1 MPAIHSPEIVAF
13 DAGGTMTDS
22 FLVDSSGEFVIGK
35 ALTNRGN
42 EGTSYLES
50 LNDAGGAWGLTSRDI
65 HRRMNLSIY
74 TGTGMLNTV
83 LTRTAGQK
91 VGMLVTRGLEGMVRN
106 ERALTWLGQS
116 IRHIFHQS
124 LHRHNQLLMD
134 PQNVK
139 PITERICGGSYW
151 AASHIAAGT
160 PLVPL
165 AEMEV
170 ERAIVELLDDGVTSI
185 GICFMNSHVAPAHER
200 MAGEIARAVV
210 AKQGRATP
218 VLLSSD
224 ICPVARVENR
234 FQSLLIE
241 CYAGEHTR
249 AQLRSVEGRAK
260 AEGYRNELM
269 TMLAYGGT
277 ATTRY
282 PRMYET
288 IISGPIG
295 GMLGAKAVGDL
306 LGEPNLLCSDMGGT
320 SWDVGVIVDGI
331 IGIRKEPEFVGRR
344 LNLPMVAIESFG
356 AGTGSCIR
364 VDAKLKRVEFG
375 PESAGADVG
384 VCFRSSFVTIG
395 DVDVVLGYLNPDNF
409 LGGKVQLDRKR
420 AEEALRERVA
430 APLGLD
436 LFEACTG
443 VLDLLHSSMR
453 DSLSVNLSNR
463 GYNFGDYTLLV
474 YGGGGPLHM
483 WGVTE
488 GVPFKNVL
496 TVPWAAAFSA
506 YGNATGDYIYRQ
518 HKGVDVLL
526 PTDATGELKMM
537 MGQLLNTAWDEMEN
551 RIVAD
556 FAESGFHRDQVA
568 LRRGVYARYLGQLES
583 WECPVPVQRVHAP
596 EAMDRVT
603 GSFDHVYS
611 VMLPRAAAFREA
623 GYQITEVFV
632 EGVVPKVKPV
642 IPQYELA
649 GQAPPRQALKARR
662 QVYHARHWQEFDI
675 WDMDSLKA
683 GNSVPGPAVIEH
695 SMSSF
700 VIPPNKKIDLDDRR
714 FMWYSSQVDSD
725 RNPGALPS

>member
-1 MPAIHSPEIVAF
+1 MSVMHHPEIAAF

-22 FLVDSSGEFVIGK
+22 FLVDSNGEFVIGK
-35 ALTNRGN
+35 ALTNRA
-42 EGTSYLES
+42 EEASSYLES
-50 LNDAGGAWGLTSRDI
+50 LNDAGASWGLTSRDV
-65 HRRMNLSIY
+65 HRQMNLSIY
-74 TGTGMLNTV
+74 TGTGMLNAV

-91 VGMLVTRGLEGMVRN
+91 VGVLVTRGLEGMLRN

-116 IRHIFHQS
+116 IKHIFHQS
-124 LHRHNQLLMD
+124 LHRHNPLLMD
-134 PQNVK
+134 PRDVK

-151 AASHIAAGT
+151 AASHIVAGT
-160 PLVPL
+160 SLVPL
-165 AEMEV
+165 AEAEV
-170 ERAIVELLDDGVTSI
+170 EQAVGELLDDGVTSI
-185 GICFMNSHVAPAHER
+185 GICFMNAHVAPAHER
-200 MAGEIARAVV
+200 RAGEIARRVV
-210 AKQGRATP
+210 AQRGLGTV

-241 CYAGEHTR
+241 CFAGEHTR
-249 AQLRSVEGRAK
+249 AQLKSVESRAK

-306 LGEPNLLCSDMGGT
+306 LGERNIMCSDMGGT
-320 SWDVGVIVDGI
+320 SWDVGLIVDGI

-356 AGTGSCIR
+356 AGTGSYIHI
-364 VDAKLKRVEFG
+364 DEKLKRVEFG

-384 VCFRSSFVTIG
+384 VCFRAKSVTIG
-395 DVDVVLGYLNPDNF
+395 DVDVVLGYLNPNNF
-409 LGGKVQLDRKR
+409 LGGKVRLDKRR
-420 AEEALRERVA
+420 AEEALREQVA

-436 LFEACTG
+436 LHEACAG
-443 VLDLLHSSMR
+443 VLDLMHSSMR
-453 DSLSVNLSNR
+453 DALSVNLSNR
-463 GYNFGDYTLLV
+463 GFNFGDYTLLV

-488 GVPFKNVL
+488 GIPFKRVL

-526 PTDATGELKMM
+526 PAGVPGEVRMM
-537 MGQLLNTAWDEMEN
+537 MGQRLNVAWEELEN
-551 RIVAD
+551 AIVGD
-556 FAESGFHRDQVA
+556 FAQSGFRREQVT

-583 WECPVPVQRVHAP
+583 WECPVPVQRVNTP
-596 EAMDRVT
+596 GDVDGVT
-603 GSFDHVYS
+603 GAFDRLYS
-611 VMLPRAAAFREA
+611 VMLPKAAAFKEA

-642 IPQYELA
+642 ITECPLA
-649 GQAPPRQALKARR
+649 GHKPPKKALKERR
-662 QVYHARHWQEFDI
+662 RIYHARRWQEFDI
-675 WDMDSLKA
+675 WDMDSLQA
-683 GNSVPGPAVIEH
+683 GNSVIGPAVIEH
-695 SMSSF
+695 PMSSF
-700 VIPPNKKIDLDDRR
+700 VIPPDRKIDLDSRR
-714 FMWYSSQVDSD
+714 FMWYSSK
-725 RNPGALPS
+725 G